1 MKEMIYLKAL
11 TTIMFLISGIY
22 KLIDPSI
29 SMKKLAKCP
38 FVTIQNSKLLM
49 LIIILAG
56 IWELAASIFVYIGN
70 KKQQVYSVYSLA
82 LFTVLATLLCHFPPT
97 GFTYYPFISN
107 VTTLGG
113 LLCLAK
119 LIKAS

>member
-1 MKEMIYLKAL
+1 MDLLYLQFL

-22 KLIDPSI
+22 KLFDPLI
-29 SMKKLAKCP
+29 GMKKLAKCP
-38 FVTIQNSKLLM
+38 FVVIKNEKLLM
-49 LIIILAG
+49 LIVILAG
-56 IWELAASIFVYIGN
+56 LWELVASVGVYIGN
-70 KKQQVYSVYSLA
+70 KKQKIMSVYALA
-82 LFTVLATLLCHFPPT
+82 VFTILATLLCHFPPT

-119 LIKAS
+119 LIEK